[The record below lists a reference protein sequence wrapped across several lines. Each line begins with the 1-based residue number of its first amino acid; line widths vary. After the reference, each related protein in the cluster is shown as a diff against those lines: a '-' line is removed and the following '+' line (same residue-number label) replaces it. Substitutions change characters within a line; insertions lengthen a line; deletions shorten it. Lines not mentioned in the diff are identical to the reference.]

1 MILVPNVPWLKSGTV
16 KENILFGSAYRKD
29 DYESVIDACGLRED
43 FKRLPLKDRVR
54 HSLGMGNMGQYEA
67 KDERSGMSLI
77 AMQPL
82 VADQAFMPHMK
93 AMYVPFHM
101 AYSGLICSKGL
112 QSDRPK

>member
-1 MILVPNVPWLKSGTV
+1 MRHAAGIWLAK
-16 KENILFGSAYRKD
+16 NIKFGSK
-29 DYESVIDACGLRED
+29 
-43 FKRLPLKDRVR
+43 
-54 HSLGMGNMGQYEA
+54 YEA
-67 KDERSGMSLI
+67 KDERSFTSLI

-82 VADQAFMPHMK
+82 GADHAFMPHLK

>member
-1 MILVPNVPWLKSGTV
+1 M
-16 KENILFGSAYRKD
+16 E
-29 DYESVIDACGLRED
+29 
-43 FKRLPLKDRVR
+43 LPIEQF
-54 HSLGMGNMGQYEA
+54 HSMEQFHVLYEA

-77 AMQPL
+77 AMQPI

>member
-1 MILVPNVPWLKSGTV
+1 MTI
-16 KENILFGSAYRKD
+16 E
-29 DYESVIDACGLRED
+29 YEV
-43 FKRLPLKDRVR
+43 
-54 HSLGMGNMGQYEA
+54 
-67 KDERSGMSLI
+67 KDERSGMSWI

-82 VADQAFMPHMK
+82 FADLAFMTHMK

>member
-1 MILVPNVPWLKSGTV
+1 MQFENGMAPYQNSFSFFGFLPPSLV
-16 KENILFGSAYRKD
+16 
-29 DYESVIDACGLRED
+29 
-43 FKRLPLKDRVR
+43 
-54 HSLGMGNMGQYEA
+54 YEA
-67 KDERSGMSLI
+67 KDEKTCTSLI

-82 VADQAFMPHMK
+82 IADHALMPHLK

>member
-1 MILVPNVPWLKSGTV
+1 MWGGLKQNGMDPTV
-16 KENILFGSAYRKD
+16 YTDALMALIWQP
-29 DYESVIDACGLRED
+29 VI
-43 FKRLPLKDRVR
+43 
-54 HSLGMGNMGQYEA
+54 YEA
-67 KDERSGMSLI
+67 KDERSGMSLK

-82 VADQAFMPHMK
+82 IPDHACMPHMK